1 MMDMLI
7 RVDVTRLRGELRSR
21 DDVIEDWEQ
30 KDATKVTSLG
40 LRAAILVSGL
50 GLICIKNR

>member
-7 RVDVTRLRGELRSR
+7 RVDVTTLRGELRSR

-40 LRAAILVSGL
+40 LRAAILS
-50 GLICIKNR
+50 

>member
-21 DDVIEDWEQ
+21 DDVIDDWEL
-30 KDATKVTSLG
+30 KDATKVTSLE